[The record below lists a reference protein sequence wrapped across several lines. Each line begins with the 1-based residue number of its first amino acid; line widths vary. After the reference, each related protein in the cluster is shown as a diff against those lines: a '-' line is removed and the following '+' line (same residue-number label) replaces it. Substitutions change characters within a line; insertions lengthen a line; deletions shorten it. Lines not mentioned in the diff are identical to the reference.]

1 MNKRLKSFLQLF
13 NTLAWV
19 HGLSPEETKAL
30 LSIKRL
36 GEIKA
41 HDITQ
46 ELLDQL
52 KERKLVRERQQKII
66 LTKKGLSF
74 ITPAS

>member
-1 MNKRLKSFLQLF
+1 MKRLRSFLQLF

-19 HGLSPEETKAL
+19 HGLSREETKAL

-36 GEIKA
+36 GQINA
-41 HDITQ
+41 HDITP
-46 ELLDQL
+46 ELLGQL
-52 KERKLVRERQQKII
+52 KGRRLVRERKQKIS

>member
-19 HGLSPEETKAL
+19 HGLSPEEIKAL
-30 LSIKRL
+30 LMIKRL
-36 GEIKA
+36 TKISPR
-41 HDITQ
+41 DITP

-52 KERKLVRERQQKII
+52 KGRKLVRESRQKIT

>member
-1 MNKRLKSFLQLF
+1 MNKRLQSLLQLF

-30 LSIKRL
+30 LNIKRL
-36 GEIKA
+36 GQINA
-41 HDITQ
+41 HDITP

-52 KERKLVRERQQKII
+52 KGRGLVRENRQKIS

>member
-19 HGLSPEETKAL
+19 HGLSREETKIL
-30 LSIKRL
+30 LNIKRL
-36 GEIKA
+36 GQINA
-41 HDITQ
+41 HDITPK
-46 ELLDQL
+46 LSDKLR
-52 KERKLVRERQQKII
+52 ERKLVRESRQKII

>member
-1 MNKRLKSFLQLF
+1 MQLF

-19 HGLSPEETKAL
+19 HGLSREEIKAL

-36 GEIKA
+36 GEINA
-41 HDITQ
+41 HDITP

-52 KERKLVRERQQKII
+52 KGRRLVRERRQQIV
-66 LTKKGLSF
+66 LTPKAIKL
-74 ITPAS
+74 ITLPN

>member
-1 MNKRLKSFLQLF
+1 MKRLRSFLQLF

-19 HGLSPEETKAL
+19 HGLSREETKAL

-36 GEIKA
+36 GEISIN
-41 HDITQ
+41 DINP

-52 KERKLVRERQQKII
+52 KGRRLVRERRQQIV
-66 LTKKGLSF
+66 LTPKAIKL
-74 ITPAS
+74 ITPSN

>member
-1 MNKRLKSFLQLF
+1 MNQRLKSFLQLF

-19 HGLSPEETKAL
+19 HGLSREETKAL

-41 HDITQ
+41 DDLTP

-52 KERKLVRERQQKII
+52 KGRKLVRESRQKIS
-66 LTKKGLSF
+66 LTRKGLSF

>member
-1 MNKRLKSFLQLF
+1 MKRLRSFLQLF

-19 HGLSPEETKAL
+19 HGLSREETKAL

-36 GEIKA
+36 GEISMN
-41 HDITQ
+41 DITP

-52 KERKLVRERQQKII
+52 KARRLVRERRQKIV
-66 LTKKGLSF
+66 LAPKALKLLS
-74 ITPAS
+74 PSN

>member
-1 MNKRLKSFLQLF
+1 MKRLRSFLQLF

-19 HGLSPEETKAL
+19 HGLSREETRAL

-36 GEIKA
+36 GEINA
-41 HDITQ
+41 HDITP

-52 KERKLVRERQQKII
+52 KGRRLVRERRQKIA
-66 LTKKGLSF
+66 LTPKAIKL
-74 ITPAS
+74 ITLPN

>member
-19 HGLSPEETKAL
+19 HGLRREETKAL
-30 LSIKRL
+30 LMIKRL
-36 GEIKA
+36 TQISPY
-41 HDITQ
+41 DISP

-52 KERKLVRERQQKII
+52 KGRKLVRESRQKII

>member
-1 MNKRLKSFLQLF
+1 MKRLRSFLQLF

-19 HGLSPEETKAL
+19 HGLSREETKAL

-36 GEIKA
+36 GEISIN
-41 HDITQ
+41 DITP

-52 KERKLVRERQQKII
+52 KGRRLVRERWQKIA
-66 LTKKGLSF
+66 LTPKALKL
-74 ITPAS
+74 ITLPN

>member
-1 MNKRLKSFLQLF
+1 LRR
-13 NTLAWV
+13 
-19 HGLSPEETKAL
+19 EETKAL
-30 LSIKRL
+30 LMIKRL
-36 GEIKA
+36 TQISPY
-41 HDITQ
+41 DISP

-52 KERKLVRERQQKII
+52 KGRKLVRESRQKII

>member
-30 LSIKRL
+30 LMIKRL
-36 GEIKA
+36 TQIRPY
-41 HDITQ
+41 DITP

-52 KERKLVRERQQKII
+52 KGRKLVRESTQKII

>member
-19 HGLSPEETKAL
+19 HGISPEETKAL
-30 LSIKRL
+30 LMIKRL
-36 GEIKA
+36 TKISPR
-41 HDITQ
+41 DITP

-52 KERKLVRERQQKII
+52 KGRKLVRESRQKIT
-66 LTKKGLSF
+66 LTQKGLSF